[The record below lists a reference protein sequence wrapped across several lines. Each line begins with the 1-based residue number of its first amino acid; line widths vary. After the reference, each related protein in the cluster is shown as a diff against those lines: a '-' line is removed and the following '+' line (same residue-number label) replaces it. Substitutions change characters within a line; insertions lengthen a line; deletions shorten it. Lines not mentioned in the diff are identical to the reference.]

1 MLGFGALG
9 FTPVAMSVVS
19 LAVTD
24 PPGYIDVPTS
34 RTVNFDGG
42 INRVNFDGGTNRV
55 DFSGGTNR
63 VNF

>member
-1 MLGFGALG
+1 MLAFDAIGLNA
-9 FTPVAMSVVS
+9 VAMSG
-19 LAVTD
+19 APTH
-24 PPGYIDVPTS
+24 PPGWIDVPTS

-42 INRVNFDGGTNRV
+42 TNRVNFDGGTNRV